1 MGLAGAERCC
11 ALYNMKESKQI
22 KDNASDFGH
31 EGGISRELQMSFV
44 ALRKREAAVF
54 HQGFEHSY

>member
-1 MGLAGAERCC
+1 
-11 ALYNMKESKQI
+11 MKESKQI

>member
-1 MGLAGAERCC
+1 MGLLEAERNC
-11 ALYNMKESKQI
+11 ALYNREELKHI

-31 EGGISRELQMSFV
+31 EGGSSRELQMSFV

-54 HQGFEHSY
+54 HQGFEYTS